1 MASLPIPPAG
11 QPYLL
16 CERVGEKAVQ
26 LLTRALKAET
36 GLDLRSTGNTLL
48 TETGDISVQISR
60 IVDGHRWPNP
70 RTAGM
75 ILRVSPRQSGW
86 APWPELGAVF
96 REYQMGQAQTLSA
109 VQRTAGS
116 GGPIVGAR
124 RVSFRLAVRP
134 GRIVQSPTSTPISCP
149 RHPAQVA
156 VLVSSTP
163 STGSPRY
170 WSEKGP
176 QGGLLQ
182 RPEEANPEAHN
193 TNTTTRPSP
202 PTGHGPGDTSIMD
215 DPRRS
220 REGVASGTILIA
232 VPSTPVPG
240 PTGNDASMRDAPR
253 DPVGHMGGRPDVVIS
268 SSSSSSGARGFAF

>member
-1 MASLPIPPAG
+1 
-11 QPYLL
+11 
-16 CERVGEKAVQ
+16 
-26 LLTRALKAET
+26 
-36 GLDLRSTGNTLL
+36 
-48 TETGDISVQISR
+48 
-60 IVDGHRWPNP
+60 
-70 RTAGM
+70 M